1 VPDPVWELYAAAV
14 ARFGAVSSMI
24 ERDAHI
30 PPLAE
35 LCAELDE
42 ARALA
47 ARTLSLA
54 AGEAHGP
61 GAPAAASDPRAP
73 RTPRAAAASS

>member
-1 VPDPVWELYAAAV
+1 VWELYAAAV
-14 ARFGAVSSMI
+14 ARFGAVSTMI

-47 ARTLSLA
+47 ARTLSHGAGA
-54 AGEAHGP
+54 AQGP
-61 GAPAAASDPRAP
+61 HS
-73 RTPRAAAASS
+73 AAAAGGARRAAVAPS